1 LAIVLGSVLDGIP
14 ESFVLGLTILQGGVS
29 LSLLAGVAL
38 SNLCAARTSSQLNQS
53 MRRAGHGRSM
63 LAFRSVVSV
72 LLRAL
77 GDFSLHPQGRP
88 AGGRLRRPSSAANPD
103 LRVGLGCASL
113 TI

>member
-38 SNLCAARTSSQLNQS
+38 SNLCAARTRSQLNQS

-63 LAFRSVVSV
+63 LCV
-72 LLRAL
+72 
-77 GDFSLHPQGRP
+77 P
-88 AGGRLRRPSSAANPD
+88 LRRVRAVEGVEVVLVRFVD
-103 LRVGLGCASL
+103 ASY
-113 TI
+113 